1 MSFKF
6 EIFTKRLI
14 TLIVLAVMFMSLGNT
29 AYATPMGLRNMDT
42 NDDGKITRQEFTAKI
57 DQHFAKMDKNNDG
70 VIQHQE
76 LKTFHAAKFEK
87 MDRDNNGYLDKKDRR
102 ARNMDERKGQR

>member
-14 TLIVLAVMFMSLGNT
+14 TLIIMAVMFISLGNS

-42 NDDGKITRQEFTAKI
+42 NNDGKITRHEFTAKSDNI
-57 DQHFAKMDKNNDG
+57 L
-70 VIQHQE
+70 
-76 LKTFHAAKFEK
+76 LK
-87 MDRDNNGYLDKKDRR
+87 
-102 ARNMDERKGQR
+102 